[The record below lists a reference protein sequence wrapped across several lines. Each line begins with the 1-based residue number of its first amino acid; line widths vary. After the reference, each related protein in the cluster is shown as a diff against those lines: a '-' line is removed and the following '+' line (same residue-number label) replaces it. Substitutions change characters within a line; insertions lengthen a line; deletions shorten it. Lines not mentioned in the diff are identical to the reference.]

1 MAKQFNA
8 DGGPLGEWALPFS
21 QLARFA
27 QVAVGKTVDTYFK
40 EEIGEVRNAAS
51 SVFERDETTN
61 RIKWEDKVVNA
72 KTGERKKV
80 PVFRPNIPGT
90 AILNLQSWLS
100 ATYNDLR
107 SASGNIIQSLVRL
120 SNSVVEINTIM
131 NQCKAMLEA
140 TQTMVRPPAP
150 VDDLDLIGKIFNEF
164 ASEAWQKLVPQPNGR
179 KYPAYI
185 VTLMSDAYGGTS
197 DKPGH
202 AMFKPGGEYHT
213 KVLNSIKNAANPL
226 ARAEELYNKLVYHA
240 DRAHNPL
247 QDVQIENNLDPA
259 MKKFREDWPNARTP
273 QEKDAVIKAF
283 TYTFARSEAG
293 LLQYMMLYG
302 RETARTVLGSP
313 KTFASAITD
322 ILFDEFDALSE
333 GLDEKE
339 EGKLKRDVYFVATG
353 ELGLGYWD
361 ALSEAN
367 ILNALMNDAQKM
379 GGDKDYKV
387 DIGV

>member
-1 MAKQFNA
+1 
-8 DGGPLGEWALPFS
+8 
-21 QLARFA
+21 
-27 QVAVGKTVDTYFK
+27 
-40 EEIGEVRNAAS
+40 
-51 SVFERDETTN
+51 
-61 RIKWEDKVVNA
+61 
-72 KTGERKKV
+72 
-80 PVFRPNIPGT
+80 
-90 AILNLQSWLS
+90 
-100 ATYNDLR
+100 
-107 SASGNIIQSLVRL
+107 
-120 SNSVVEINTIM
+120 
-131 NQCKAMLEA
+131 
-140 TQTMVRPPAP
+140 MVRPPAP
-150 VDDLDLIGKIFNEF
+150 VDDLDLISKIFNEF
-164 ASEAWQKLVPQPNGR
+164 VTEEGQKLVPQPNGR

-185 VTLMSDAYGGTS
+185 VTLMSNAYGGAT

-240 DRAHNPL
+240 DREHNPL
-247 QDVQIENNLDPA
+247 QDVQIKNNLDPA
-259 MKKFREDWPNARTP
+259 MKKFREDWPNARTQ
-273 QEKDAVIKAF
+273 QEKDDVIKEF
-283 TYTFARSEAG
+283 TNTFARNEAG

-302 RETARTVLGSP
+302 RQTATTVLGNP

-339 EGKLKRDVYFVATG
+339 EGKLKSDVYFVATG

-367 ILNALMNDAQKM
+367 ILNALMKDAQKM